1 MSASLFAAVAM
12 LLRKELIQAMERL
25 GERIDVGE
33 AAAIQRLRRVHSA
46 ALTINCRQLVI
57 VAWDIFQLSARTQAT
72 LSVFDQLLALGRRA
86 VGHRI
91 DLALTPPPRQV
102 PRCPT

>member
-33 AAAIQRLRRVHSA
+33 AVAIQRIRRVHSA
-46 ALTINCRQLVI
+46 ALTIAFNSSSSSGAFFSYRKNSRH
-57 VAWDIFQLSARTQAT
+57 AERF
-72 LSVFDQLLALGRRA
+72 
-86 VGHRI
+86 
-91 DLALTPPPRQV
+91 
-102 PRCPT
+102 